1 MTNKGLERMR
11 QLMGIKPIN
20 ESKLTNSSLEL
31 VKKST
36 SGKFYGIV
44 KENKKYFIKESIN
57 GSDFDFIGGVGNK
70 IKNQYNSFEEAVR
83 RLNLM
88 VENTDVLTS
97 DVITEKKFVIRTKK
111 KKEKS
116 EEPSGDFGNEESGD
130 EFDFGGGDT
139 EESGDEFDFG
149 GDKGESEE
157 ESFGDEEGDDEFDFG
172 GDTEEGD
179 DEFGNEETEDEDEF
193 GGEDT
198 EESGDEEL
206 DDEEDSI
213 KSIQRLTGKLGQKI
227 RDTEDISSDMSK
239 WVAKS
244 VISALDLDQMDPEDK
259 KDIIRAIKK
268 KKEDESDE
276 EFDFMHDDSD
286 IVNWDDLSDDE
297 KSKLYGP
304 GDGIGNEDEVL
315 LDNED
320 EDHCSY
326 CGDRDYQPHDEEDE
340 TYPGM
345 ESDWMSDREDYMSKY
360 AGNVKSRLKTPG
372 KTLDNYELESYLKT
386 LVNKLGGRDNATIEG
401 NEVYGNFGNIEVTPE
416 GYSVQKAG
424 ERFPKF
430 FNFNEL
436 GRLHSFVRDTKKED
450 YMDYMDYMDDD
461 SMEMC
466 QACEG
471 HGTHT
476 SIGFNRKQNSCSIC
490 GGMGYIPREEV
501 GGEVDEPYT
510 DSSEYTETSSRPG
523 LKHRYQYKERFRFP
537 FGENKKRKNIDS
549 LNEYGEYY
557 SNNTRMMPQP
567 APARPQTRP
576 ETPVKPGRPDT
587 DKPSPSKR
595 PFTPPPHITPG
606 EEPNPKARNRNGYY
620 NSNGDFHMMPQPAP
634 ARPQTRPETPVKP
647 AKPGTDRPA
656 PSKRPFTPP
665 PHITP
670 GEEPN
675 PKAGGKRLGTRYE

>member
-116 EEPSGDFGNEESGD
+116 EEPAADFGGDEEEGGDEFGGSDFGDEESTEGGD
-130 EFDFGGGDT
+130 EFDFGG
-139 EESGDEFDFG
+139 EEEGSEEEGGDEFG
-149 GDKGESEE
+149 GDE
-157 ESFGDEEGDDEFDFG
+157 FGDEEEG
-172 GDTEEGD
+172 GDEETEDTGD
-179 DEFGNEETEDEDEF
+179 DEFGD
-193 GGEDT
+193 
-198 EESGDEEL
+198 DEEL

-244 VISALDLDQMDPEDK
+244 VISALDLDQMDSEDK

-326 CGDRDYQPHDEEDE
+326 CSDRDYQPYDEEEE

-345 ESDWMSDREDYMSKY
+345 ESDWMSGREDYMSKY

-372 KTLDNYELESYLKT
+372 KTLDNYELESYLKA

-401 NEVYGNFGNIEVTPE
+401 NEV
-416 GYSVQKAG
+416 
-424 ERFPKF
+424 
-430 FNFNEL
+430 
-436 GRLHSFVRDTKKED
+436 
-450 YMDYMDYMDDD
+450 
-461 SMEMC
+461 
-466 QACEG
+466 
-471 HGTHT
+471 
-476 SIGFNRKQNSCSIC
+476 
-490 GGMGYIPREEV
+490 
-501 GGEVDEPYT
+501 
-510 DSSEYTETSSRPG
+510 
-523 LKHRYQYKERFRFP
+523 
-537 FGENKKRKNIDS
+537 
-549 LNEYGEYY
+549 
-557 SNNTRMMPQP
+557 
-567 APARPQTRP
+567 
-576 ETPVKPGRPDT
+576 
-587 DKPSPSKR
+587 
-595 PFTPPPHITPG
+595 
-606 EEPNPKARNRNGYY
+606 
-620 NSNGDFHMMPQPAP
+620 
-634 ARPQTRPETPVKP
+634 
-647 AKPGTDRPA
+647 
-656 PSKRPFTPP
+656 
-665 PHITP
+665 
-670 GEEPN
+670 
-675 PKAGGKRLGTRYE
+675 